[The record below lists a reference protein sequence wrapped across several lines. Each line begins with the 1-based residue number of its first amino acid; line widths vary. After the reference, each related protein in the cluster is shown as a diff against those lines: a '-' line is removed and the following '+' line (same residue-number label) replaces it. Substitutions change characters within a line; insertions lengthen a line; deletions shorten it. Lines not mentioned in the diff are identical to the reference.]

1 MFMRFHIDYVLKL
14 SNGKQCSVRGRFE
27 NGESKYFSL
36 SDLYNNVVCKNIEP
50 DNFIVVSNEIVKGK
64 SGHAL
69 IFKEL
74 LSWDEVCFRY
84 NKRWVKLEDVIWK
97 IREGGRINYCSV
109 VMDADSDLYWK
120 NKEVERAR
128 EERCIWRWVEKAKPE
143 VGVIGELPFRV

>member
-14 SNGKQCSVRGRFE
+14 SNGKQCSVRGIFE

-74 LSWDEVCFRY
+74 LSWDEVCFIY

-97 IREGGRINYCSV
+97 I
-109 VMDADSDLYWK
+109 K
-120 NKEVERAR
+120 K
-128 EERCIWRWVEKAKPE
+128 
-143 VGVIGELPFRV
+143 